1 MTLPASVRITPASRV
16 IKRATIAVTSVWRL
30 VWRSPAEFPVL
41 VFQRLGMVA
50 LIGCLVTS
58 VFAASTVL
66 AQSPLQGAEPGQ
78 PSAVAPGQDWWAR
91 APLYRSNY
99 YNIKTD
105 LEPDDAKIMA
115 EHMDATFAAYWGLF
129 SRLPVRLQRPA
140 TLDLYMFANQQD
152 YTNVL
157 ALRFNDDA
165 TGSWGKCITSG
176 KSISLVG
183 WKGKHSLEDLKR
195 LFQHEGFHQVSSHLF
210 TGTPLWAEEGMAELF
225 ERGIVVGD
233 QLVVGDFPPRDK
245 AILVK
250 AIEGQH
256 TMPLERFLAIGHDEW
271 GARVKMGDAQVQY
284 LQAWSL
290 IHFLVFAENGK
301 YEMPYLNFLVQ
312 LNRRVPWQQAF
323 VASFGVPDVKAL
335 ETKWSEYVHA
345 TPPSDY
351 RETLRRLD
359 FLAAGMAALR
369 AKEVYPT
376 SMAELQAELERIGFE
391 HESNL
396 PGGPQRMSARD
407 AALFMAPFSEEVA
420 GREFVLIQPR
430 AATGGDRTRQEPPPM
445 TIVAQGLYPQ
455 VFLAEWVRRGREAG
469 YALSAKPSSQYNKT
483 RATPTTG
490 TKRTDRGSA
499 ATIPPVPG
507 VPPTADTSGKEPAL
521 PPAIARTWT
530 SADGKFTTVAKL
542 AGYSGGVAQLRR
554 ADGTVIKVR
563 REQLSA
569 TDRAFLDGQERNA
582 P

>member
-1 MTLPASVRITPASRV
+1 
-16 IKRATIAVTSVWRL
+16 
-30 VWRSPAEFPVL
+30 
-41 VFQRLGMVA
+41 
-50 LIGCLVTS
+50 
-58 VFAASTVL
+58 
-66 AQSPLQGAEPGQ
+66 
-78 PSAVAPGQDWWAR
+78 
-91 APLYRSNY
+91 
-99 YNIKTD
+99 
-105 LEPDDAKIMA
+105 MA

-152 YTNVL
+152 YMNVL
-157 ALRFNDDA
+157 SLRFNDDA
-165 TGSWGKCITSG
+165 TGSWGKCITFG

-183 WKGKHSLEDLKR
+183 WKGDHSLEDLKR

-225 ERGIVVGD
+225 ERGIVVGN

-245 AILVK
+245 ARLAK

-256 TMPLERFLAIGHDEW
+256 AMPLERFLAIGHDEW

-312 LNRRVPWQQAF
+312 LNRRVAWQQAF
-323 VASFGVPDVKAL
+323 VASFGVPDVKTL
-335 ETKWSEYVHA
+335 EAKWTEYVLA

-369 AKEVYPT
+369 AKEVYPESIT
-376 SMAELQAELERIGFE
+376 ELQAGLREINFE
-391 HESNL
+391 HESAL
-396 PGGPQRMSARD
+396 LGEPERMSARD
-407 AALFMAPFSEEVA
+407 ARLFEVPFAEGVP
-420 GREFVLIQPR
+420 GREFALIPSR
-430 AATGGDRTRQEPPPM
+430 AATGADRARQEPPPM

-469 YALSAKPSSQYNKT
+469 YVLSAKPSTQYDKMRPT
-483 RATPTTG
+483 PATSPR
-490 TKRTDRGSA
+490 RTDRGTE
-499 ATIPPVPG
+499 ATD
-507 VPPTADTSGKEPAL
+507 PPTADAPTSDAPA
-521 PPAIARTWT
+521 PDAPAPSPEQPAAKTRTWT
-530 SADGKFTTVAKL
+530 SADGKFTTVAEL
-542 AGYSGGVAQLRR
+542 ADYSDGVAQLRR
-554 ADGTVIKVR
+554 ADGTVLKVR
-563 REQLSA
+563 REQLSV
-569 TDRAFLDGQERNA
+569 TDQAFLDGQGRNE

>member
-1 MTLPASVRITPASRV
+1 MKIPTPARCPLERSF
-16 IKRATIAVTSVWRL
+16 RALRGQL
-30 VWRSPAEFPVL
+30 LR
-41 VFQRLGMVA
+41 RLGTA
-50 LIGCLVTS
+50 FPGGCLLVLAL
-58 VFAASTVL
+58 AASAAL
-66 AQSPLQGAEPGQ
+66 AQFPPPGVGPGQ
-78 PSAVAPGQDWWAR
+78 PTAAAPGQDWWAR

-105 LEPDDAKIMA
+105 LEPAEAKVMA

-152 YTNVL
+152 YMNVL
-157 ALRFNDDA
+157 SLRFKDDG
-165 TGSWGKCITSG
+165 TGSWGKCITFG

-183 WKGKHSLEDLKR
+183 WKGDHSLDDLKR

-225 ERGIVVGD
+225 ERGIVVGN

-245 AILVK
+245 AILAK

-256 TMPLERFLAIGHDEW
+256 TVPLERFLAIGHDEW
-271 GARVKMGDAQVQY
+271 GARVKMGDAQTQY

-312 LNRRVPWQQAF
+312 LNRRVAWQQAF
-323 VASFGVPDVKAL
+323 VAAFGVPDVKAL
-335 ETKWSEYVHA
+335 ETKWREYVLA

-369 AKEVYPT
+369 AREVYPA
-376 SMAELQAELERIGFE
+376 SIAELQTELGKIAFE

-396 PGGPQRMSARD
+396 LGEPERMSASD
-407 AALFMAPFSEEVA
+407 ARLFEVPFAEGTP
-420 GREFVLIQPR
+420 GREFTLIPPR
-430 AATGGDRTRQEPPPM
+430 AATGGDRGRQEPPAM

-455 VFLAEWVRRGREAG
+455 VFLAEWTRRGREAG
-469 YALSAKPSSQYNKT
+469 YVLSAKPSSQYNKT
-483 RATPTTG
+483 RRAPTTSAG
-490 TKRTDRGSA
+490 RTDGGTEATGSSSA
-499 ATIPPVPG
+499 DAPVPET
-507 VPPTADTSGKEPAL
+507 PSQRPKQHAAK
-521 PPAIARTWT
+521 ARTWT
-530 SADGKFTTVAKL
+530 SADGKFTTVAEL
-542 AGYSGGVAQLRR
+542 ADYSDGVARLRR
-554 ADGTVIKVR
+554 ADGTVIQVR

-569 TDRAFLDGQERNA
+569 ADQAFLDGEDRKV